1 MTGLLQSKVALVTGA
16 APGIGR
22 ATAQLFA
29 RQGARVVLA
38 DVTAAAGEAAAAGI
52 RAEGGDAMFVRTD
65 VGQMSEVQALVEK
78 TLAQYGG
85 RLDVIHSNAAAY
97 AEGDAVEITEA
108 DWDRTLAVCLKATW
122 MLAHCGVPA
131 MLAGGGGAI
140 VITGS
145 VHAIRGYARYTAYQ
159 AAKGGLLALT
169 RAMAADFAPTIR
181 VNTILPGAVMT
192 GLSAHLTAEQ
202 REKVAQM
209 CPLKRNAEP
218 EDIAQVA
225 LFLAS
230 DMSNYMT
237 GESLVVD
244 GGLSSI
250 IQIPKEL

>member
-16 APGIGR
+16 ASGIGR

-38 DVTAAAGEAAAAGI
+38 DVTAAAGAAAAAGN

-65 VGQMSEVQALVEK
+65 VGQMNEVRALVEK
-78 TLAQYGG
+78 TLAQYG
-85 RLDVIHSNAAAY
+85 RLDVIHSNAAASTMGN
-97 AEGDAVEITEA
+97 ATEISEA

-122 MLAHCGVPA
+122 MLAHFGVPA

-140 VITGS
+140 VTTGS
-145 VHAIRGYARYTAYQ
+145 VHAIRGYANYTAYQ

-192 GLSAHLTAEQ
+192 GPSAGMPE
-202 REKVAQM
+202 EKKKKIAQM
-209 CPLKRNAEP
+209 CPLKRNGQP

-230 DMSNYMT
+230 NMSSYMT
-237 GESLVVD
+237 GEALVVD
-244 GGLSSI
+244 GGLSSV
-250 IQIPKEL
+250 IQLPPDL